1 MPNTK
6 GGVRKSLRTSDREL
20 AIEKAEDM
28 VMDIKVDLRS
38 GVSVVPIP
46 VKDVVES
53 FLRYKKSL
61 TRGEWDKRNGRP

>member
-6 GGVRKSLRTSDREL
+6 GGVRKSLRTNDREL

-46 VKDVVES
+46 VEDVVES
-53 FLRYKKSL
+53 FLRYKKSSY
-61 TRGEWDKRNGRP
+61 DKTI

>member
-1 MPNTK
+1 MPNIK
-6 GGVRKSLRTSDREL
+6 GGVRKSLRTNDREL

-46 VKDVVES
+46 VEDVVES
-53 FLRYKKSL
+53 FLRYKKSSY
-61 TRGEWDKRNGRP
+61 DKTI